1 MKRQQPEFRLQCV
14 IADYLHAQHP
24 FLLWFAVPNGEKRSP
39 ITGARLKRMGVRA
52 GVADILIFYGERFMA
67 IELKAGKGTLQDTQ
81 RDFRN
86 AWLSSGG
93 LYDVVRSLEELQSCL
108 NEWGIPKIQKC
119 PAGYAIGSVLIQ
131 YTKPKKK
138 GAPHD

>member
-14 IADYLHAQHP
+14 IADYLRAQHP
-24 FLLWFAVPNGEKRSP
+24 FLLWFAVPNGEKRSA

-81 RDFRN
+81 TDFRN

-93 LYDVVRSLEELQSCL
+93 LYAVCRSLEELQACL

-119 PAGYAIGSVLIQ
+119 PPGNAFGSITPNVV
-131 YTKPKKK
+131 KPSKRGKI
-138 GAPHD
+138 AE